1 MNRRRKEKSTRLE
14 QSVGEDGSTRLEKS
28 IEEEGRRRLEN
39 STEEKDEETGGAD
52 VSSTNAD
59 ALYDKSKSNEN
70 AEGENRGFEDE
81 QRMKH
86 RHDKPILEEE
96 TSHTVESS
104 PVSPSPDTLLV
115 KPIRY
120 LDYSFETL
128 IDRYPNLMGSVY
140 VKSGLEFVIITSL
153 NCHLPIV
160 YDEEKI
166 STKRLRRRQQIINL
180 VGKSCK
186 EKELIE
192 HIKPKD
198 VRKSVKK
205 SLCLLYFVYNFL
217 CAKDLSTK
225 LPSEWV
231 LLSANRD
238 EFFAHPWGRIVHPWI
253 SPTPSEM
260 EMDFLTRF
268 VPLQLTK
275 DDKIEKL
282 ERDLNGVGTIKRDC
296 TIDEGDLD
304 PSRAVYV
311 GGTIFGDGRESSPN
325 VDRGT
330 SGVVAGGRRG
340 SSPFV
345 TSELGGFSGGF
356 GVGRSPINEN
366 VLRI

>member
-70 AEGENRGFEDE
+70 TEGENRGFEDE

-140 VKSGLEFVIITSL
+140 VKSGL
-153 NCHLPIV
+153 
-160 YDEEKI
+160 
-166 STKRLRRRQQIINL
+166 
-180 VGKSCK
+180 
-186 EKELIE
+186 
-192 HIKPKD
+192 
-198 VRKSVKK
+198 
-205 SLCLLYFVYNFL
+205 
-217 CAKDLSTK
+217 DLSTK

-238 EFFAHPWGRIVHPWI
+238 EFFVHPWGRIVHPWI

-304 PSRAVYV
+304 SSRAVYV
-311 GGTIFGDGRESSPN
+311 GGTVFGDGRESSPN

-345 TSELGGFSGGF
+345 TSGLGGFSGGF

-366 VLRI
+366 VLCIQETPSSIEVPSCKFCHENIDLLTARVDALEKAITTMMSKRGMWPS